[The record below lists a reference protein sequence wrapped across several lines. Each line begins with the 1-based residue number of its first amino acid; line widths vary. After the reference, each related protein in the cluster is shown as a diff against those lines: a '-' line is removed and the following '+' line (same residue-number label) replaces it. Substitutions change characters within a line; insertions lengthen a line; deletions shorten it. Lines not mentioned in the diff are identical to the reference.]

1 MPSLSHEPN
10 VSLIFIFKKKHFDF
24 SAIFYNVALNIKQDQ
39 SESELDSLRMTL
51 NTHKELF
58 VNVSSDLVEISDKIK
73 VVEVDLESV
82 KASNKDIDE
91 LKKIHNKLLDYASK
105 INFNQK
111 NAMIEE
117 TKALYVSSGGGSSFL
132 SKAHH
137 DKEILAI
144 FIVLL
149 KLKSIFI

>member
-1 MPSLSHEPN
+1 
-10 VSLIFIFKKKHFDF
+10 
-24 SAIFYNVALNIKQDQ
+24 
-39 SESELDSLRMTL
+39 MTL

-58 VNVSSDLVEISDKIK
+58 ENVSSDLVEISDKIK

-82 KASNKDIDE
+82 KTAKKDIDE
-91 LKKIHNKLLDYASK
+91 LKNIHNKLLDYASK
-105 INFNQK
+105 MNFNQK

-117 TKALYVSSGGGSSFL
+117 TKASYMSSGGGSLL

-137 DKEILAI
+137 GKEILAI

-149 KLKSIFI
+149 KFKSIFI